1 MRQWLL
7 AALLACASLA
17 QAAGPEQRVEHVRGE
32 FSFFTGPAP
41 AYVEAR
47 EVPARWPGANASD
60 PWRNWLVDH
69 QDDLREGRH
78 ATYSHLAYQP
88 VANETV
94 GEAARFSVDFSP
106 EFQRLVLHHVRV
118 RRDGSWQDRLDAD
131 KVSLARREARFEDNL
146 ADGSVTALLVLEDV
160 QAGDVVS
167 VSYTVEGSNPVMAG
181 SVAEGFTLAWRSP
194 VLLRTGRVVLDEG
207 VRPMTRLRGA
217 ELELSS
223 SRGDGYQVLSFER
236 HNVAPIHDPGN
247 TPVWF
252 DPYPRLQVAN
262 QRRWSDVVDW
272 ALPLYP
278 DVPALPD
285 EIERKLATWR
295 GLEPLARADAALRL
309 AQEEVRYFGIEMG
322 DNTHQPNP
330 PGLVWSRRYGDCKDK
345 TYLLV
350 QMLRR
355 LGLEAEPALVST
367 RLGRA
372 LAEELPAA
380 TAFNHVIVRL
390 RVDGRDYWL
399 DPTLTG
405 QRGELD
411 RREVP
416 EYGYALPVREGADAL
431 VAVESPDAARNAVTV
446 VERFLP
452 AAEGRAVELSVETT
466 YVGERA
472 EQARRRLQSQRIEQV
487 ARDYADYYR
496 RRFGEVE
503 VLAPVEV
510 SEDDGDGEDR
520 LVMRERYRLSQGLEP
535 SGGRHF
541 IESYADALSGDATL
555 PNTVERQAPIAL
567 GRPATLRHEIQ
578 VALPPAWSLANL
590 PAELKVEG
598 GPVRYT
604 RSLSQDKDQVSLVH
618 EYRFDADHVAAGQAA
633 EYIDGLRRIRD
644 AMNVRLFLAP
654 PAGQRDDERARRL
667 QSLLRGALDDKEP

>member
-7 AALLACASLA
+7 AGLLAWGSLSG
-17 QAAGPEQRVEHVRGE
+17 AAEPGQRVEHVRGE

-41 AYVEAR
+41 DYVLPR
-47 EVPARWPGANASD
+47 QVPERWPAANPSD

-69 QDDLREGRH
+69 QDDLRAGRH
-78 ATYSHLAYQP
+78 ATYAHLAYQP

-106 EFQRLVLHHVRV
+106 DFQRLVLHHVRV
-118 RRDGSWQDRLDAD
+118 RRDGRWSDRLDPA

-160 QAGDVVS
+160 QAADVVS

-181 SVAEGFTLAWRSP
+181 SIAEGFTLAWRSP
-194 VLLRTGRVVLDEG
+194 VLLRTGRIVLDEG
-207 VRPMTRLRGA
+207 VQPMTRLRGA
-217 ELELSS
+217 ELDLVH
-223 SRGDGYQVLSFER
+223 SRGEGFQVLSFER
-236 HNVAPIHDPGN
+236 RDVTPIHDPGD

-278 DVPALPD
+278 DVPALPA
-285 EIERKLATWR
+285 ELEQRLPAWR
-295 GLEPLARADAALRL
+295 GLEPLARAEAALRV
-309 AQEEVRYFGIEMG
+309 AQEDVRYFGIEMG

-330 PGLVWSRRYGDCKDK
+330 PELVWSRRYGDCKDK

-390 RVDGRDYWL
+390 RVDGQDYWL

-405 QRGELD
+405 QRGDL
-411 RREVP
+411 RRRDVP
-416 EYGYALPVREGADAL
+416 GYGLALPVREGADAL
-431 VAVESPDAARNAVTV
+431 VEVKAPEGARNAVTV

-472 EQARRRLQSQRIEQV
+472 ESARRRLQSQRIEQV

-496 RRFGEVE
+496 RRFGELE
-503 VLAPVEV
+503 VLGPAEV
-510 SEDDGDGEDR
+510 SEDGKDGEDR
-520 LVMRERYRLSQGLEP
+520 LVMRERYRLAQGLEP
-535 SGGRHF
+535 SGGRRF
-541 IESYADALSGDATL
+541 IESYADALAGDAKL

-567 GRPATLRHEIQ
+567 GRPVTLRHE
-578 VALPPAWSLANL
+578 VRVELPPAWSLANL

-604 RSLSQDKDQVSLVH
+604 RSLSQDEGKVALVH
-618 EYRFDADHVAAGQAA
+618 EYRFDADHVAAEQAA
-633 EYIDGLRRIRD
+633 DYVDGLRRIRD